1 MFNVLDENSVKLLL
15 IFLHRLHST
24 TKDKDN
30 GLNEV
35 VNSIIYEF
43 TNIFSLQYQN
53 MEKLTNGLIGSNSS
67 YSGKIVLYIL
77 ILSEKVPFDYTSFR
91 L

>member
-1 MFNVLDENSVKLLL
+1 MIFFNLHNVLDENSVKLLL

-43 TNIFSLQYQN
+43 TNIFNLQYQN
-53 MEKLTNGLIGSNSS
+53 MEKLTNGEIRHNSS
-67 YSGKIVLYIL
+67 YSGKIVIDIL
-77 ILSEKVPFDYTSFR
+77 FYLNNPI
-91 L
+91 